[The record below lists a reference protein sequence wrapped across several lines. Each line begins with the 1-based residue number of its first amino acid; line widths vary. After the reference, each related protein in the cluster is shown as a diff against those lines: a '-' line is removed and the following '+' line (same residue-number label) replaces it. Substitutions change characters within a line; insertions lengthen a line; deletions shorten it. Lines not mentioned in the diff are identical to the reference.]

1 VTAAAI
7 VFGFGSAGAGG
18 RECDG
23 AGQLDRMAAFGFI
36 TTVKPVC
43 DRDLTR
49 KGEDGLMLGAALGER
64 AAEQAESAD
73 VRLCGRMTAN
83 YDNLA
88 GNRLLEI
95 ARNDNLA
102 VSRDMDKADSETLRH
117 LSELEGRDFDREYMN
132 EVINGRKNTVK
143 LFERMAGE
151 AADPD
156 LRDYAR
162 QTIPALR
169 EHLRTAMEIRGRIE
183 SRQ

>member
-1 VTAAAI
+1 
-7 VFGFGSAGAGG
+7 
-18 RECDG
+18 
-23 AGQLDRMAAFGFI
+23 MAAFGFI